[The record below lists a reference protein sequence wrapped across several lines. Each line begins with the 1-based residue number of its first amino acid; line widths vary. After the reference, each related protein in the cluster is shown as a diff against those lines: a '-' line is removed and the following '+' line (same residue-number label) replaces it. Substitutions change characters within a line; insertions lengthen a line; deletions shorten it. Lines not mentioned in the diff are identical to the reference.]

1 MKLLSQTTIQPDLP
15 VFFVRQVQ
23 EAALVIEFPNLT
35 PPKITAM
42 GTISFQAK
50 INGEFIWCEISFE
63 ALQQHFS
70 RNPKVGSD
78 LLQAFKYGRSRIEEA
93 ARQHLQ
99 ENGGHPVLLM
109 AVDFR

>member
-1 MKLLSQTTIQPDLP
+1 
-15 VFFVRQVQ
+15 
-23 EAALVIEFPNLT
+23 LVIEFPNLT

-50 INGEFIWCEISFE
+50 IDGQFIWCEISFE
-63 ALQQHFS
+63 ALQHHFV
-70 RNPKVGSD
+70 RNPKAGSD
-78 LLQAFKYGRSRIEEA
+78 LLQAFRYGRIQIENA
-93 ARQHLQ
+93 ARHHLE